1 MTMSRVVAAEA
12 LDTLAPDDPAAIR
25 SRIDLR
31 RVHRAMGTRVIV
43 ARAMQD
49 MMTGRREGGTLRV
62 LELGAGDGSLMLGV
76 ARVLARTTARTW
88 ANTPAPA
95 RPRVGLTLLDRQ
107 RLVEHATITGYAELG
122 WTAVQ
127 AIVDVT
133 DWADA
138 EGDPL
143 LAGGATARWD
153 VIVANLFLHHFE
165 GAQLEALLAAIAARC
180 DRFFACEPHRA
191 WLALAGSHLV
201 GAIGANAVTRRD
213 AVLSVHAGFRSNEL
227 TALWPGSTAQWSL
240 QEYPA
245 GLFSHCFRA
254 ERIHT
259 PGTP

>member
-31 RVHRAMGTRVIV
+31 RVHRAMGTRAIV
-43 ARAMQD
+43 ARAMHD
-49 MMTGRREGGTLRV
+49 MMTGRREGTSLRV

-76 ARVLARTTARTW
+76 ASALARTTVRAS
-88 ANTPAPA
+88 APA
-95 RPRVGLTLLDRQ
+95 RPQVRLTLLDRQ
-107 RLVEHATITGYAELG
+107 RLVERATIARYAELD
-122 WTAVQ
+122 WTAVE
-127 AIVDVT
+127 AIVDVN
-133 DWADA
+133 DWADGD
-138 EGDPL
+138 GDPL

-165 GAQLEALLAAIAARC
+165 GAQLAALLAAIAARC

-201 GAIGANAVTRRD
+201 GAIGANAVTRQD

-227 TALWPGSTAQWSL
+227 TALWPGRTAEWKL

-254 ERIHT
+254 ERNHT

>member
-31 RVHRAMGTRVIV
+31 RVHRAMGTRAIV

-49 MMTGRREGGTLRV
+49 MMTGRREGATWRV

-76 ARVLARTTARTW
+76 ARALARTKAS
-88 ANTPAPA
+88 AQAPA
-95 RPRVGLTLLDRQ
+95 RPQVGLTLLDRQ
-107 RLVEHATITGYAELG
+107 RLVERATIAGYAELG
-122 WTAVQ
+122 WTAVE

-133 DWADA
+133 DWADGD
-138 EGDPL
+138 GDPL

-165 GAQLEALLAAIAARC
+165 GAQLAALLAAIAARC

-201 GAIGANAVTRRD
+201 GAIGANAVTRQD

-227 TALWPGSTAQWSL
+227 TALWPGRTAEWTL

-254 ERIHT
+254 ERNHT